1 MGRRVKQVL
10 FRNQTWGKGRM
21 MYRIQ
26 KGEAYSGCIP
36 ITVWFV
42 QVRRETRFG
51 YEWIN
56 IKGYDKRE
64 RAEELLNILKTNKLK
79 GLNYEI

>member
-1 MGRRVKQVL
+1 
-10 FRNQTWGKGRM
+10 M

-42 QVRRETRFG
+42 QKYINISFVYAG
-51 YEWIN
+51 WVN
-56 IKGYDKRE
+56 IKGFDRRE
-64 RAEELLNILKTNKLK
+64 KAEELLNILKSK
-79 GLNYEI
+79 

>member
-1 MGRRVKQVL
+1 
-10 FRNQTWGKGRM
+10 

-42 QVRRETRFG
+42 QVKQETTFG
-51 YEWIN
+51 HKWVN
-56 IKGYDKRE
+56 IKGYDSYDKAKR
-64 RAEELLNILKTNKLK
+64 LLNILNGKD
-79 GLNYEI
+79 

>member
-1 MGRRVKQVL
+1 
-10 FRNQTWGKGRM
+10 M

-42 QVRRETRFG
+42 QMKKETMFRCK
-51 YEWIN
+51 WVN
-56 IKGYDKRE
+56 IKGFDRRE
-64 RAEELLNILKTNKLK
+64 RAEELLNILKTNK
-79 GLNYEI
+79 

>member
-1 MGRRVKQVL
+1 
-10 FRNQTWGKGRM
+10 M

-26 KGEAYSGCIP
+26 QGQAWYGFTP

-42 QVRRETRFG
+42 QVKRETRIG

-56 IKGYDKRE
+56 IKGYDSYDKAKR
-64 RAEELLNILKTNKLK
+64 LLHILNGKEKL
-79 GLNYEI
+79 

>member
-1 MGRRVKQVL
+1 
-10 FRNQTWGKGRM
+10 M
-21 MYRIQ
+21 MYGIQ

-64 RAEELLNILKTNKLK
+64 RAEELLNILKTNK
-79 GLNYEI
+79 

>member
-1 MGRRVKQVL
+1 
-10 FRNQTWGKGRM
+10 M

-26 KGEAYSGCIP
+26 KGEAYYGCIP

-64 RAEELLNILKTNKLK
+64 RAEELLNILKTNK
-79 GLNYEI
+79 

>member
-1 MGRRVKQVL
+1 
-10 FRNQTWGKGRM
+10 M

-42 QVRRETRFG
+42 QVRRETTFSHK
-51 YEWIN
+51 WVN
-56 IKGYDKRE
+56 VKGYDSYDKAKR
-64 RAEELLNILKTNKLK
+64 LLNILNGKEKL
-79 GLNYEI
+79 

>member
-1 MGRRVKQVL
+1 
-10 FRNQTWGKGRM
+10 

-42 QVRRETRFG
+42 QVKRETTFG
-51 YEWIN
+51 YKWVN
-56 IKGYDKRE
+56 VKGYDSYDKAKR
-64 RAEELLNILKTNKLK
+64 LLNILNGK
-79 GLNYEI
+79 

>member
-1 MGRRVKQVL
+1 
-10 FRNQTWGKGRM
+10 M
-21 MYRIQ
+21 MYRIR
-26 KGEAYSGCIP
+26 KGEVDFGLIP

-42 QVRRETRFG
+42 QVKRKTSSG

-64 RAEELLNILKTNKLK
+64 NAEKLLNILEPNK
-79 GLNYEI
+79 

>member
-1 MGRRVKQVL
+1 
-10 FRNQTWGKGRM
+10 

-26 KGEAYSGCIP
+26 QGEAYSGCIP

-56 IKGYDKRE
+56 IKGYDSYDKAKR
-64 RAEELLNILKTNKLK
+64 LLNILNGK
-79 GLNYEI
+79 G

>member
-1 MGRRVKQVL
+1 
-10 FRNQTWGKGRM
+10 

-42 QVRRETRFG
+42 QVKRETRFG
-51 YEWIN
+51 YEWVN
-56 IKGYDKRE
+56 IKGYDRRE
-64 RAEELLNILKTNKLK
+64 RAEVLLKMLKPNK
-79 GLNYEI
+79 

>member
-1 MGRRVKQVL
+1 
-10 FRNQTWGKGRM
+10 M

-42 QVRRETRFG
+42 QVKRETTFSHKLV
-51 YEWIN
+51 N
-56 IKGYDKRE
+56 IKGFDSYDKAKR
-64 RAEELLNILKTNKLK
+64 LLHILNGKEKL
-79 GLNYEI
+79 